1 MIFSLGIFP
10 SKSFFFLSFSYPQDC
25 KIQNTVREYSKIFA
39 AEARVIE
46 NFGFSLE
53 VIPLHLMYRPA
64 NTIPY
69 ATVETDLKGV
79 YVKYCLMDS
88 TGRLIARA
96 TSEVEQ
102 KCCTFQHWIHQWT
115 NGNLLVTRLE
125 GVDTKITSIE
135 IVTKSKGL
143 VYFTM
148 RLSCLPIFLIF
159 PLLLQFFLGE
169 TNIFNVFC
177 RYQGLTDK
185 GSPKIMEQFITQH
198 QCNYY
203 CGLLSLRPLKP
214 VESLQQPKIKTSR
227 SPLLVRRGV
236 TGSSSPQ
243 LQKKGTSPQS
253 TRKGTSSPKVV
264 KKTGEAGE
272 SNSTTKHK
280 AVEVPKPVRMR

>member
-1 MIFSLGIFP
+1 MHVATNKRLCQNDLISDFFASLNKF
-10 SKSFFFLSFSYPQDC
+10 
-25 KIQNTVREYSKIFA
+25 R
-39 AEARVIE
+39 
-46 NFGFSLE
+46 

-69 ATVETDLKGV
+69 ATVETDLNGV

-96 TSEVEQ
+96 SSEVEQ

-135 IVTKSKGL
+135 IVTKSKG
-143 VYFTM
+143 
-148 RLSCLPIFLIF
+148 
-159 PLLLQFFLGE
+159 
-169 TNIFNVFC
+169 
-177 RYQGLTDK
+177 YQGLTDK
-185 GSPKIMEQFITQH
+185 GSPKIIEQFITQH

-214 VESLQQPKIKTSR
+214 MESLQQPKIKTSR
-227 SPLLVRRGV
+227 SPLLAKRGV

-272 SNSTTKHK
+272 NNSTTKHN
-280 AVEVPKPVRMR
+280 AAEVPKTVRMR